1 MEVVILIPGIMG
13 TSLVLPAKN
22 SGDTEEEVW
31 PPTPTE
37 AALRYKRLDKLMD
50 PTLKPGSPIDKV
62 ACYNFYSLLRTHLDD
77 LKYPHDDSAKRRVEF
92 GYDWR
97 LDNFHTADLLAQRI
111 EAEYAKGARSIS
123 LVAHSM
129 GGMVAR
135 LLLEG
140 GKYDERPWFKSVRL
154 LVTLATPH
162 LGAPLAL
169 ARIFGLDG
177 VAGLN
182 AADVAKL
189 ANNPAYPSA
198 YQLIP
203 APDEAAI
210 WSMDSPDLASVDP
223 YDADSA
229 KDLGLVP
236 ELLERAR
243 AVHEVLAREQRPE
256 HVRYV
261 YFAGSGH
268 RTLTRVN
275 VVHTPGQAVQHS
287 QSRLTFTD
295 DSGDGTVPVYS
306 SLPSKGQRQIVIN
319 EHSTV
324 FKGSAFRRAFF
335 RLLGGDAGTA
345 LENADNLDLEGNLL
359 SGSLDRQTYSMGQ
372 EVELTLQV
380 VNRSQADEAP
390 PIDMIAGEL
399 VLERLDADSL
409 KPLTVTRLPLAYQG
423 TPLRRLSTLL
433 ANITSNPGLYRLTF
447 EGKPSLREPLPFVVT
462 AND

>member
-1 MEVVILIPGIMG
+1 MEVVFLIPGIMG

-22 SGDTEEEVW
+22 PGDTDEEVW
-31 PPTPTE
+31 PPTPSE
-37 AALRYKRLDKLMD
+37 AALKYKRLHKLMD
-50 PTLKPGSPIDKV
+50 PALKPGSPIHKV

-77 LKYPHDDSAKRRVEF
+77 LGYPNDDSAKRRVEF

-97 LDNFHTADLLAQRI
+97 LDNVHTADLLAQRI

-140 GKYDERPWFKSVRL
+140 GKYNERPWFKSIRL

-182 AADVAKL
+182 ASDVAKL

-210 WSMDSPDLASVDP
+210 WSMESPDLASVDP

-243 AVHEVLAREQRPE
+243 AVHDVLGREQRPE

-295 DSGDGTVPVYS
+295 DAGDGTVPLYS

-324 FKGSAFRRAFF
+324 FKGSSFRRAFF

-345 LENADNLDLEGNLL
+345 LENADNLDIEGSLL
-359 SGSLDRQTYSMGQ
+359 SGSLDRQAYAIGQ

-380 VNRSQADEAP
+380 VNRSLADEAP
-390 PIDMIAGEL
+390 PIDKITGEL
-399 VLERLDADSL
+399 VLERLHEVSL
-409 KPLTVTRLPLAYQG
+409 VPLTIARLPLTYQG

-433 ANITSNPGLYRLTF
+433 ADITSSAGLYRLTF
-447 EGKPSLREPLPFVVT
+447 EGKPSLREALPFVVT